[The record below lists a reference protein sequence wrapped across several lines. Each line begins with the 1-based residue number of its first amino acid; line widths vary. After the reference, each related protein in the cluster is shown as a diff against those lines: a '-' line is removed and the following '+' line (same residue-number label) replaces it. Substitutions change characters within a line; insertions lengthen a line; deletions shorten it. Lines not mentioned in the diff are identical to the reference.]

1 MTTIDI
7 MIPGPQGSGTL
18 VILPAITGTAGME
31 FLKTQTGPF
40 IGQRNKRSIVLG
52 RATLGVQEVTF
63 LRQISGNNHFTDCDT
78 TVVAPFNA
86 NLDVFRVFTIIRQ
99 WTETSAYAQ
108 LHEDTIAYLREKTT
122 AQQIL
127 DGLSHRSDPLMRQSY
142 LMGDQLMF
150 MVLFFLKFSDLADSE
165 DSTVHSLR
173 GLVAD
178 FFHFRTFISLSLED
192 LDKVTG
198 LIGFEV
204 TLTSISLYIWK
215 N

>member
-18 VILPAITGTAGME
+18 VILSAIHGTAGME
-31 FLKTQTGPF
+31 FLKTQSGPF
-40 IGQRNKRSIVLG
+40 IGLKNKRSIVLG
-52 RATLGVQEVTF
+52 RATLGVEEVTF
-63 LRQISGNNHFTDCDT
+63 LRNVSSNHFTACDT

-99 WTETSAYAQ
+99 WTETSDYAQ

-122 AQQIL
+122 TQQIL
-127 DGLSHRSDPLMRQSY
+127 DGLSHRSDPLKSQSY
-142 LMGDQLMF
+142 LMGDHLMF
-150 MVLFFLKFSDLADSE
+150 MVLFFLKYSDLAECE
-165 DSTVHSLR
+165 DPTINSLR

-178 FFHFRTFISLSLED
+178 FFHFRTLISLSLED

-204 TLTSISLYIWK
+204 TRTSISLYIWK